1 MKAAG
6 LLLVFVLAKL
16 AVLRDHTI
24 DQSVWTP
31 IAYIWQDVLVASL
44 FGVADALMSKDR
56 VFSWLRWSVYWMA
69 VVYTALN
76 IPVGRVLSTPLT
88 WPMLRAARGPLA
100 DSILL
105 YATGTNA
112 LLVLIALSAGTLPV
126 LIRTFPRRLL
136 VPSAVVAASIVALG
150 PMASARVDA
159 LGLDRNVLEA
169 LVSSGLP
176 RVTSLSGSSDWRIS
190 QFGPEIPDE
199 DLSRLHGIAKGRN
212 VVLVSLESTAAQY
225 LPLYGAADDVTPHL
239 NHLAREGVVFE
250 HTYAVYPESI
260 KGLFSILCSTFPSF
274 DSSPEMY
281 GHIPCRSI
289 ANVLGQLGYRTG
301 LFHSGRFAYLGMES
315 IIRNRG
321 YDTLEDAGDIG
332 GDHESSFGV
341 DEPATVT
348 RMLAWIDTIPRGQ
361 RFFLTYLPISG
372 HHPYETPERG
382 PFPDLD
388 EKGRYLNALHYGDRH
403 LGALID
409 GLRVRGLAE
418 NTLWIVLGDHGEA
431 FGQHEGNYGHT
442 FFLYDENVRVPFVVA
457 VPGRISEQQRVR
469 KIVSLVDAAPTIFD
483 LLSIPPPGEFQGRS
497 MLQSG
502 ARMALFFTDYSL
514 GLVGLRDGP
523 WKFIYELESSR
534 SRLFDTDQDR
544 AERVDVSSD
553 YADRAAWYR
562 RALQGWS
569 ASQKNHLEHLESTRR

>member
-1 MKAAG
+1 M
-6 LLLVFVLAKL
+6 LLVFVVAKV
-16 AVLRDHTI
+16 AVLNGRTI
-24 DQSVWTP
+24 DPSVWTP
-31 IAYIWQDVLVASL
+31 IAYIWQDVFVASL
-44 FGVADALMSKDR
+44 FGLVDRLMSR
-56 VFSWLRWSVYWMA
+56 SRLSAWLRWALYWMVVAYAA
-69 VVYTALN
+69 VN

-105 YATGTNA
+105 YATWTNA
-112 LLVLIALSAGTLPV
+112 LLVLVTLGASLLPFV
-126 LIRTFPRRLL
+126 IRTFPTRLL
-136 VPSAVVAASIVALG
+136 KPSAVAAVSIVALG
-150 PMASARVDA
+150 PIASARVDA
-159 LGLDRNVLEA
+159 VGLDRNVLEA

-176 RVTSLSGSSDWRIS
+176 RVASRSGSAAWRIS
-190 QFGPEIPDE
+190 RFDPEVPDE
-199 DLSRLHGIAKGRN
+199 DLSSLRGIARGRN

-225 LPLYGAADDVTPHL
+225 LSLYGASDDVTPHL
-239 NHLAREGVVFE
+239 NQLARQAVVFE
-250 HTYAVYPESI
+250 HAYAAYPESI
-260 KGLFSILCSTFPSF
+260 KGLFSVLCSMFPAF
-274 DSSPEMY
+274 DRSPEMY
-281 GHIPCRSI
+281 GRVHCRS
-289 ANVLGQLGYRTG
+289 AADVLGQLGYRTG

-315 IIRNRG
+315 IVRNRG

-341 DEPATVT
+341 DEPATVV
-348 RMLAWIDTIPRGQ
+348 RMLAWIDAIPRGQ
-361 RFFLTYLPISG
+361 PFFLTYLPISG

-382 PFPDLD
+382 PFADRD

-409 GLRVRGLAE
+409 GLRLRGLAE

-457 VPGRISEQQRVR
+457 VPGQIAEQRRVR

-483 LLSIPPPGEFQGRS
+483 LLGIPRPGEYQGQS
-497 MLQSG
+497 MLESG

-534 SRLFDTDQDR
+534 SRLFNTGRDST
-544 AERVDVSSD
+544 ERVDVS
-553 YADRAAWYR
+553 AGHAVRAEWYR
-562 RALQGWS
+562 HTLQGWI
-569 ASQKNHLEHLESTRR
+569 ASQKGYLERLESARR